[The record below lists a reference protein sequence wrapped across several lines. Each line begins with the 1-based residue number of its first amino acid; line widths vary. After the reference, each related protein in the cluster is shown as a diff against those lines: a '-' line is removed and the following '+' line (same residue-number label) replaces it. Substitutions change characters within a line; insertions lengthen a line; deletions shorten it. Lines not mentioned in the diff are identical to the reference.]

1 MIEYI
6 NTLFSEKSKVEAS
19 RMIGKEYPLTKLR
32 ECATYLNEK
41 FPNDFNF
48 KVDGNDYELYKSILE
63 FEKKY
68 RP

>member
-32 ECATYLNEK
+32 ECATYLNK
-41 FPNDFNF
+41 NFPNDFNF
-48 KVDGNDYELYKSILE
+48 KVDGSDKELYSSVLY

-68 RP
+68 RT